1 MNDYPT
7 KCSVTRA
14 YMPTNA
20 SLLQFRQ
27 HFVRGRDGSASSGKG
42 VLLPDFM
49 PKMIG
54 VNQYV
59 DRLTGER
66 YGASHVRFC
75 YARMEAIR
83 SMNDIHTSQGLNR
96 YQLVGFEL

>member
-1 MNDYPT
+1 MKLFGKKEQLVKAKKQTAILPKVIIPISQCVLMNDYPT

-27 HFVRGRDGSASSGKG
+27 HFVKGHDGAASSGNG

-54 VNQYV
+54 INQYV
-59 DRLTGER
+59 DRLTG
-66 YGASHVRFC
+66 
-75 YARMEAIR
+75 
-83 SMNDIHTSQGLNR
+83 
-96 YQLVGFEL
+96 